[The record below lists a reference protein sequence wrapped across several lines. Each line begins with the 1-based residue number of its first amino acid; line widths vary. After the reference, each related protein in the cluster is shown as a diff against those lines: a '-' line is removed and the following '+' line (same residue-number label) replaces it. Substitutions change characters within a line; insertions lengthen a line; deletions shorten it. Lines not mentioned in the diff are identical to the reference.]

1 METFVLLKFRDLK
14 EVGRYIQ
21 VVYLE
26 YIDFQQ
32 AYFQVQ
38 FIVAT
43 EANNIFIIIRHST
56 INRVTY
62 ERNMVNEKQS
72 RRL

>member
-1 METFVLLKFRDLK
+1 MEISVLLKFRDLK

-21 VVYLE
+21 VVYLG

-38 FIVAT
+38 FIVANFSTVVST

-56 INRVTY
+56 INRVA
-62 ERNMVNEKQS
+62 
-72 RRL
+72 